1 MKTGL
6 AVSEEKGEQWHLRE
20 SREVLRELR
29 SSEEGLNSTEVKRRQ
44 EKYGMNEI
52 TEEKRISMLK
62 IFLSQ
67 FKNALILILLV
78 ATAIS
83 ATIGNVIDATVIFAA
98 VFLCV
103 VLGFFF
109 EYRSEKAIKA
119 LKAIAAPTTSVIRE
133 GNEVKIPSKEIL
145 PGDILVLRAGDRVA
159 ADARLFEEVNLKVDE
174 SPLTGESRAVKKGVS
189 VLNEDVTIAE
199 RKNMVYSGTT
209 VTYGRGKGVVTATGM
224 RTELGKIA
232 RMLVGAKE
240 EETPLKRR
248 INEIGRWLSVIYVC
262 ICTTIFVLGVLSG
275 LPLLWM
281 VIWSISLAVA
291 IVPETLPLIITGTL
305 ALGVQRMARK
315 RAIVRKLPAVE
326 TLGCITAI
334 CSDKTG
340 TLTKNEMTVRRV
352 YVGEKMIEVTGA
364 GYEPKGEF
372 FDSQGEKIEPCEDES
387 LGMAFQIA
395 TLCNDSKLRKDGD
408 GYKITGDPTEGA
420 LVVVAEKAGLNKEN
434 LENRYRRV
442 GEIPFERER
451 KRMTTVHLDLEEGK
465 KVAYVKG
472 APEVLL
478 DLSNGI
484 YRHSEGEA
492 LIEEITEGGRRE
504 VLYVSDKMAAEALR
518 VIAVAYRELSEEE
531 KVEYTAEGVEKD
543 LVFVG
548 LFGMT
553 DTPREEVKEAIKQCK
568 KAGIKPIMITGDHG
582 LTAVAIANELGIA
595 SKSFSGEKVLTG
607 VELEKM
613 SEEDLEEIVDD
624 VVVYSRV
631 LPAHKLKIVEVLK
644 RKGNVVAMTGD
655 GINDAPALKRSD
667 IGIAMNSGTDVAKE
681 ASDMVLTDNNF
692 ATIVAAIHEGR
703 AIYDNMK
710 KYLVYQLSYAFAE
723 VCLLVGAFFFGLFFS
738 GVPLFPLIPIQIL
751 WANLVIEDLPAM
763 GLGIDPSDPDIM
775 ERKPRDLKEGVFTK
789 RMLHL
794 LILMSMVISI
804 GCLVIFLKYLPE
816 FGIGTIGDKVLK
828 KAQTMVFATFILYEM
843 LNVFNCR
850 SERHSLL
857 RVGIFSNKWLILGV
871 ICSLVLMVFA
881 IQIPFTGAFFHT
893 TPLTIHDWS
902 VALATSITIFVAV
915 EVWKG
920 FSKSN
925 YNHEAKDGRG

>member
-6 AVSEEKGEQWHLRE
+6 ADLEEKRQQWHLME
-20 SREVLRELR
+20 PGEVLQAFLT
-29 SSEEGLNSTEVKRRQ
+29 SEEGLNSAEVKRRQ
-44 EKYGMNEI
+44 ERYGMNEI
-52 TEEKRISMLK
+52 TEEKRISILK

-83 ATIGNVIDATVIFAA
+83 AAIGNVIDATVIFAA

-103 VLGFFF
+103 ILGFFF

-119 LKAIAAPTTSVIRE
+119 LKEIAAPTASVIRE
-133 GNEVKIPSKEIL
+133 GNEVKIPSKEIV

-159 ADARLFEEVNLKVDE
+159 ADARLFEEVNLKMDE
-174 SPLTGESRAVKKGVS
+174 SPLTGESRAVKKEVS
-189 VLNEDVTIAE
+189 VLDEDVTIAE
-199 RKNMVYSGTT
+199 RKNMAYSGTT
-209 VTYGRGKGVVTATGM
+209 VAYGRGKGVVTAIGM

-262 ICTTIFVLGVLSG
+262 ICATIFVLGVLSG
-275 LPLLWM
+275 LSLLGI
-281 VIWSISLAVA
+281 VIWCISLAVA

-305 ALGVQRMARK
+305 ALGMQRMARK

-352 YVGEKMIEVTGA
+352 YVGEKVIEVTGA

-372 FDSQGEKIEPCEDES
+372 FSQNKKIEPGEDES
-387 LGMAFQIA
+387 LRMAFQIA
-395 TLCNDSKLRKDGD
+395 VLCNDSRLRKEGD
-408 GYKITGDPTEGA
+408 GYKINGDPTEGA
-420 LVVVAEKAGLNKEN
+420 LVVAAEKAGLNKVD
-434 LENRYRRV
+434 LEERYMRV

-451 KRMTTVHLDLEEGK
+451 KRMTTVHQDLVEGK

-478 DLSNGI
+478 DLSTGI
-484 YRHSEGEA
+484 YRHDEGKA
-492 LIEEITEGGRRE
+492 VIEEITDADRRE
-504 VLYVSDKMAAEALR
+504 VLNVSDKMAADALR
-518 VIAVAYRELSEEE
+518 VIAVAYRDLPEEE
-531 KVEYTAEGVEKD
+531 KEEYNAGSVEKN
-543 LVFVG
+543 LIFAG
-548 LFGMT
+548 LLGMT
-553 DTPREEVKEAIKQCK
+553 DPPREEVKDAIERCK
-568 KAGIKPIMITGDHG
+568 KAGIKPIMITGDHK
-582 LTAVAIANELGIA
+582 LTAMAIAKELGMT
-595 SKSFSGEKVLTG
+595 SFSEDEKVLTG
-607 VELEKM
+607 AELEKM
-613 SEEDLEEIVDD
+613 SEEELEEIVDNL
-624 VVVYSRV
+624 VVYSRV
-631 LPAHKLKIVEVLK
+631 SPAHKLRIVESLK

-667 IGIAMNSGTDVAKE
+667 VGVAMNSGTEVAKE

-723 VCLLVGAFFFGLFFS
+723 VCLLVGAFFFGFFFF
-738 GVPLFPLIPIQIL
+738 GVPLFPLIAIQIL

-763 GLGIDPSDPDIM
+763 GLGIDPPDPDIM
-775 ERKPRDLKEGVFTK
+775 EREPRDPKERVFTK
-789 RMLHL
+789 RTLHL
-794 LILMSMVISI
+794 LILMSAVIFI
-804 GCLVIFLKYLPE
+804 GCLGVFLKYLPE
-816 FGIGTIGDKVLK
+816 YGYGTGTIGDEVLR

-843 LNVFNCR
+843 INAFNCR
-850 SERHSLL
+850 SERHSVL
-857 RVGIFSNKWLILGV
+857 RVGIGSNKWLIFGV
-871 ICSLVLMVFA
+871 IGSIILMVIA

-893 TPLTIHDWS
+893 TPLTILDWS
-902 VALATSITIFVAV
+902 IALATSITIFVVV
-915 EVWKG
+915 EVWKALNRILRKG
-920 FSKSN
+920 FS
-925 YNHEAKDGRG
+925 